1 MQGTRVPPHE
11 SVLTCRQHLCLRS
24 LSEIIISRSTVP
36 SPICSEFLQYLFYGV
51 NSIILTDFS
60 EFVDRLCTWS
70 FALFSCSH
78 RVCVLGVIV
87 TTHEG
92 NPIHS
97 TFDTATTTK
106 YASVVSNLSDAA
118 KAAVRE
124 LDSAND
130 LTFLRYLTFHL
141 LRICNKCSYVEMAR

>member
-1 MQGTRVPPHE
+1 MVTEVE
-11 SVLTCRQHLCLRS
+11 
-24 LSEIIISRSTVP
+24 ETVNR
-36 SPICSEFLQYLFYGV
+36 IQAQKGV
-51 NSIILTDFS
+51 
-60 EFVDRLCTWS
+60 V
-70 FALFSCSH
+70 
-78 RVCVLGVIV
+78 GVIV

-97 TFDTATTTK
+97 TFDTPTTTK

-130 LTFLRYLTFHL
+130 LTFLR
-141 LRICNKCSYVEMAR
+141 LRTKKHELMIAPDKNYMLIVVQNTGTLQN